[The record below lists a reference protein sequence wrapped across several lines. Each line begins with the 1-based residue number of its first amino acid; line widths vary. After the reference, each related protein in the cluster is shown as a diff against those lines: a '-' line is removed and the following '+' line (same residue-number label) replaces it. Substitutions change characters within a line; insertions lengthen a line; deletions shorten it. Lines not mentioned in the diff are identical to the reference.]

1 MLFSKVKINSA
12 IIFAFKSLGGP
23 PPPPKF
29 LHQVWLTSFSV
40 EYAMN
45 PITENVLD
53 ISCCKNG

>member
-12 IIFAFKSLGGP
+12 IIFALETL

-29 LHQVWLTSFSV
+29 LHQVWFTSFSV
-40 EYAMN
+40 DYAMN

-53 ISCCKNG
+53 ISCCKNW